1 MYTGLR
7 EFELGKN
14 YFELFELPLS
24 FDIDSADLT
33 ARYRD
38 LQRRFH
44 PDRYVNASDQDR
56 RLSLQ
61 MTAFINEAYQTLN
74 DPLARGRYI
83 LGLHGIGTDE
93 ETDTVMDPGFLVE
106 QMELREHLEDARRA
120 PDAVPRLA
128 QLAQDMARR
137 LATATE
143 ELGRRL
149 HENSAS
155 SRLRARALV
164 REMQFLRKVL
174 QEIEAL
180 EPCA

>member
-1 MYTGLR
+1 MQTGR
-7 EFELGKN
+7 KEFELGRN
-14 YFELFELPLS
+14 YFELFELPLT
-24 FDIDSADLT
+24 FDIDNADLS

-44 PDRYVNASDQDR
+44 PDRYVSASDQDR

-61 MTAFINEAYQTLN
+61 MTAFINEAYHTLN

-83 LGLHGIGTDE
+83 LGLHGMGTDE

-106 QMELREHLEDARRA
+106 QMELRENLEDARRA
-120 PDAVPRLA
+120 PDAALRLA
-128 QLAQDMARR
+128 QLAEDMARR
-137 LATATE
+137 LATAAA

-149 HENSAS
+149 HEDSAA
-155 SRLRARALV
+155 SRLRARSIV

-174 QEIEAL
+174 QEIEEL
-180 EPCA
+180 ELSA